1 MGKYSFLTKELLQ
14 EYYDETGSQTGIAE
28 KYNIPRHRVKYYT
41 RKLGVKMDRPCGKS
55 KYTVNENIFSE
66 DSEVGFYL
74 AGFIAADGNI
84 TYDNRSDTVSLNI
97 GLARIDRPHLLKI
110 KEAMSFSG
118 PILDI
123 SGYNKS
129 YKTTCYSS
137 KLQIYCSKKIIK
149 DLEDRFGVVPQK
161 SLILQFPNRLIDHPM
176 IRHFIRGYFDGDGCF
191 YIDNRYNKPMRFEL
205 LGTEN
210 FLNNVK
216 MVFEKK
222 CELVAPCKVT
232 PTNNIFRLR
241 LNHQKSVI
249 SVVKFLYGDSAFYLQ
264 RKFDMIKYML

>member
-66 DSEVGFYL
+66 DSEVSFYL

-97 GLARIDRPHLLKI
+97 GLARTDRPHLLKI

-123 SGYNKS
+123 SAYNKT
-129 YKTTCYSS
+129 YKNTCLSS
-137 KLQIYCSKKIIK
+137 RFSIYCSKKIIK
-149 DLEDRFGVVPQK
+149 DLEDNFNIIPQK
-161 SLILQFPNRLIDHPM
+161 SLILQFPNKLIDHPM
-176 IRHFIRGYFDGDGCF
+176 VRHFIRGYFDGDGCF
-191 YIDNRYNKPMRFEL
+191 STDKRDDSICFEL
-205 LGTEN
+205 LGTKN
-210 FLNNVK
+210 FLDNV
-216 MVFEKK
+216 EGILERE
-222 CELVAPCKVT
+222 CDLIAPIKVT
-232 PTNNIFRLR
+232 PTKNIYRMRTSALQSAT
-241 LNHQKSVI
+241 NIVN
-249 SVVKFLYGDSAFYLQ
+249 FLYGNSNIHLD
-264 RKFDMIKYML
+264 RKFDIIKHML